1 MRGWIEQRHGPTI
14 DLSSAGLIEV
24 LDAPAAAAGAAPPPE
39 SSRRMT
45 PQERQDAQPGRTKPP
60 GLVETGR

>member
-1 MRGWIEQRHGPTI
+1 MI

-24 LDAPAAAAGAAPPPE
+24 LDAPPSAAGVGRRPRA
-39 SSRRMT
+39 SRDLQR
-45 PQERQDAQPGRTKPP
+45 QEPDAKPP